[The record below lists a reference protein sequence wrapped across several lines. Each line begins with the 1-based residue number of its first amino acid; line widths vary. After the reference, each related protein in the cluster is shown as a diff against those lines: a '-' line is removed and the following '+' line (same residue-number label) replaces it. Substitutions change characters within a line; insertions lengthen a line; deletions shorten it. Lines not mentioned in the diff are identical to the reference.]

1 SESTMDSLSHAI
13 SSRMETLG
21 WTLPLYVWS
30 LHPRAGKPE
39 GRITQATGCLLPAGC
54 RTEGLA
60 EQISALTPDLTS
72 QGLQQICGEVKHNFL
87 LT

>member
-1 SESTMDSLSHAI
+1 MPSARVWKRLA
-13 SSRMETLG
+13 G
-21 WTLPLYVWS
+21 NFLYVWS

-60 EQISALTPDLTS
+60 EQLSP
-72 QGLQQICGEVKHNFL
+72 
-87 LT
+87 